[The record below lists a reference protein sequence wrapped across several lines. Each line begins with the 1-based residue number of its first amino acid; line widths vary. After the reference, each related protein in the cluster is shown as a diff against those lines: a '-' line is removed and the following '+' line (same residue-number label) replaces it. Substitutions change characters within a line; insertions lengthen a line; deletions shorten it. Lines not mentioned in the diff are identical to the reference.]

1 MESKHKNALIGAL
14 LAVVFVMA
22 VGYAAFAT
30 TLTIN
35 GTATINSSWNV
46 HFDTSKT
53 TTAPGVVT
61 PTTGTGGTDAPV
73 GTVGYDGNLTANVN
87 ATLNQPGDKVEFL
100 LTILNEGSLPATLAA
115 PSVSGTGTTTCTGN
129 VCTSQAGHIQ
139 FTVEN
144 PASNSL
150 VANNGNTTIK
160 VTAEFK
166 NENVTS
172 LAGEESAGIT
182 VTIVASQAQ

>member
-30 TLTIN
+30 NLNIN
-35 GTATINSSWNV
+35 GTANINSSWNV
-46 HFDTSKT
+46 HIKSITPSAT
-53 TTAPGVVT
+53 AVGTYSNGETTYTTAGSIKHEVKDNYTAEFSAILLSPSESVT
-61 PTTGTGGTDAPV
+61 Y
-73 GTVGYDGNLTANVN
+73 TV
-87 ATLNQPGDKVEFL
+87 
-100 LTILNEGSLPATLAA
+100 
-115 PSVSGTGTTTCTGN
+115 
-129 VCTSQAGHIQ
+129 
-139 FTVEN
+139 TVEN

-150 VANNGNTTIK
+150 VANTGNTTIK